1 MLSSM
6 GCHGCAPKASNHT
19 SLFHHPPETRYAGK
33 TLRRELFRA
42 FSYWLFQNL
51 CLAKTWAAKDI
62 FWKQAKLKGNGE
74 PWKMRDLGQPS
85 LVTPGLR
92 HPIFPV
98 LPTEAATVAGP
109 LPPCRTMKH
118 VLNHLGTSAI
128 FSPYLF
134 HVFCITHWKK
144 ETNRHW
150 CIVNPC
156 LKKPNPPRHRLPLL
170 ATPGI
175 LRFLELTRQQ
185 LGLLHSELGA
195 PHRFA

>member
-128 FSPYLF
+128 FSPYLDMF
-134 HVFCITHWKK
+134 SASLTGKK
-144 ETNRHW
+144 KPTDIDASSIH
-150 CIVNPC
+150 

>member
-1 MLSSM
+1 
-6 GCHGCAPKASNHT
+6 
-19 SLFHHPPETRYAGK
+19 
-33 TLRRELFRA
+33 
-42 FSYWLFQNL
+42 
-51 CLAKTWAAKDI
+51 
-62 FWKQAKLKGNGE
+62 
-74 PWKMRDLGQPS
+74 MRDLGQPS

-128 FSPYLF
+128 FSPYLDMF
-134 HVFCITHWKK
+134 SASLTGKK
-144 ETNRHW
+144 KPTDIDASSIH
-150 CIVNPC
+150 